1 MRTLDAIQN
10 PEKRRRIARET
21 LEIYAPLAE
30 RIGMHE
36 MKDELE
42 DLAFAQLN
50 PDARGSIVR
59 RLSELRHEGSDLV
72 ATVLDELSSVLAE
85 GGVSGSVT
93 GRATP
98 PYSSRLKSTDKNVRC
113 TTTLDTKAI

>member
-1 MRTLDAIQN
+1 
-10 PEKRRRIARET
+10 
-21 LEIYAPLAE
+21 
-30 RIGMHE
+30 MHE

-72 ATVLDELSSVLAE
+72 AKVLDELRRVLAE
-85 GGVSGSVT
+85 GGVSASVT
-93 GRATP
+93 GREKR
-98 PYSSRLKSTDKNVRC
+98 PYSIWRTMQRKNVAFEQLFDIMAFRVLVDSTPAC
-113 TTTLDTKAI
+113 SQALGIKTGRASRRE